1 MATPRAYRGMPVCN
15 INVLVWYHLHVGSKR
30 KSWKR
35 RKMATRQQRIDAFD
49 HQGTPPLDQSLEI
62 LCEDH
67 VGTYVIP
74 FLCQWSDGTWQK
86 RSILS
91 EVRWRTS
98 PKNRAQNN
106 LERPYP
112 KKPIQA
118 ALTITARAIPIG
130 GQELRNRASKALV
143 GASDTVP
150 TAIEPVFVMLMI
162 DPLPESAFGRR

>member
-15 INVLVWYHLHVGSKR
+15 VNVLVWYHLHVGSKR

-74 FLCQWSDGTWQK
+74 FLCQWRDGTWQNAK
-86 RSILS
+86 TRRHI
-91 EVRWRTS
+91 EATVIGWRV
-98 PKNRAQNN
+98 PNKNQR
-106 LERPYP
+106 
-112 KKPIQA
+112 
-118 ALTITARAIPIG
+118 
-130 GQELRNRASKALV
+130 
-143 GASDTVP
+143 
-150 TAIEPVFVMLMI
+150 
-162 DPLPESAFGRR
+162 